1 MKTIKT
7 TPIVYDST
15 DKLLRFGF
23 SSRVTDD
30 LDATELEDRLLRTL
44 RQLDIDIAQIQA
56 TYRPEIA
63 TGKISERA
71 KAALGEGE
79 KLRGR
84 VNVMGS
90 RWATMFGS
98 LERKAGLAPSTDPA
112 TTTREL
118 WVLDQF
124 RRMDPHERLTAI
136 RLAVE
141 AGDALTVRSVLT
153 APRAFAVLTPEFA
166 QQVRDLWCQQR
177 IPEQVAACETLKD
190 VFDTCEHNYASVVD
204 AVKKIGG
211 IDDMR
216 SRLEAQQGQS
226 A

>member
-1 MKTIKT
+1 MKNTK
-7 TPIVYDST
+7 PAQHDSP
-15 DKLLRFGF
+15 DQLLRFGF
-23 SSRVTDD
+23 SSRVRDD
-30 LDATELEDRLLRTL
+30 LDATELEDRLLHAL
-44 RQLDIDIAQIQA
+44 RQLDIDLAQIRS
-56 TYRPEIA
+56 TYQPSVAQE
-63 TGKISERA
+63 KITERA
-71 KAALGEGE
+71 KAAIADVE

-90 RWATMFGS
+90 RWATAFGT
-98 LERKAGLAPSTDPA
+98 LEKRAGLSPSTDPA

-141 AGDALTVRSVLT
+141 SGDVLSVRSVLT
-153 APRAFAVLTPEFA
+153 APKAFAVLNPEFA
-166 QQVRDLWCQQR
+166 EQVRDLWYEQR
-177 IPEQVAACETLKD
+177 IPEQVAACETLRD
-190 VFDTCEHNYASVVD
+190 VFETCEHNYAATVA
-204 AVKKIGG
+204 AVKQIGG

-216 SRLEAQQGQS
+216 SRLEGQQ